1 MATITLWVEV
11 ERTSTT
17 ELRRLWST
25 RRRGSEE
32 ECLRPW
38 KKLLKIFTVK
48 RLLGEPCMVIHYL
61 QQFRNAVGRQT
72 EWEIRLAWY
81 WTYTETR
88 IFLYDLMA
96 VQDRLICLHGNQ
108 QWTHWWQLPFW
119 QLNSI
124 YIDPVWDKLFHCWWG
139 LESFEADN
147 SEMDQEIPNSS
158 PMNTDFWNFE
168 VLILTT
174 L

>member
-1 MATITLWVEV
+1 MLYTKETVNTLLFLSGKAAFSSSGLIEEMATITLCVEV

-48 RLLGEPCMVIHYL
+48 RLLGEPCMVTRYL
-61 QQFRNAVGRQT
+61 QQECCRKSNWVR
-72 EWEIRLAWY
+72 IRVAWY
-81 WTYTETR
+81 WTYTDTS
-88 IFLYDLMA
+88 IFLYDLIA
-96 VQDRLICLHGNQ
+96 VQDRLICLHGNR

-124 YIDPVWDKLFHCWWG
+124 YIDPVWDKLFHCFWW
-139 LESFEADN
+139 LE
-147 SEMDQEIPNSS
+147 
-158 PMNTDFWNFE
+158 
-168 VLILTT
+168 
-174 L
+174 